1 MPTAGLHRLTDKK
14 IKSLK
19 GAFRLADGGGLY
31 IKGTPTN
38 SKSWLFS
45 KMISGNR
52 VTKGLG
58 AYPDVSLASARRK
71 AERIREVLSLGG
83 SVEQAVCEE
92 KAVPTFAKFAEEWI
106 SQNKPD
112 NGTKTAGQWRGTL
125 RDHAE
130 PINSKSIDEIELSDV
145 LACLTPIW
153 ATKHETARRV
163 QQRIFKILGAARVM
177 GLRTGDNPAQWQGN
191 LEHILPMR
199 PVPVQHH
206 RALPYEKASELY
218 RELCDRDSLG
228 ALALRFLILTAT
240 RSSEARGARWSEIDL
255 DEEIWTIPADRM
267 KAKREHRVPLPN
279 EAIAVLKTARRG
291 AIRQNNLV
299 FPSPSKHGYVT
310 EAAIRKA
317 MASTIAEPF
326 TIHGFRTTFR
336 TWATDKSTSEFDIIE
351 DALAHQVGSGV
362 VRAYRRSDALEKRR
376 LLMDGWQEFLLAF

>member
-1 MPTAGLHRLTDKK
+1 MPAAGLHRLTDKK

-45 KMISGNR
+45 KMISGKR
-52 VTKGLG
+52 ITKGLG
-58 AYPDVSLASARRK
+58 PYPDVSLASARRK
-71 AERIREVLSLGG
+71 AEKIREVLAVGG
-83 SVEQAVCEE
+83 SISEALCEE
-92 KAVPTFAKFAEEWI
+92 RQVPTFSEFAEEWI

-125 RDHAE
+125 RDHAN
-130 PINSKSIDEIELSDV
+130 PINSKRIDEIELSDV

-153 ATKHETARRV
+153 ITKHETARRV
-163 QQRIFKILGAARVM
+163 QQRIFKILGAARVK
-177 GLRTGDNPAQWQGN
+177 GLRTGDNPAQWSGN
-191 LEHILPMR
+191 LELLLPAR

-206 RALPYEKASELY
+206 RALHYDQIAAHY
-218 RELCDRDSLG
+218 QQLCRQRSLG
-228 ALALRFLILTAT
+228 SLALRFLILTAA

-255 DEEIWTIPADRM
+255 DKAIWIIPADRM
-267 KAKREHRVPLPN
+267 KAKREHRVPLSRQ
-279 EAIAVLKTARRG
+279 AVAVLKTARQI
-291 AIRQNNLV
+291 AIRQNDFV
-299 FPSPSKHGYVT
+299 FPSPSKHGFVT

-317 MASTIAEPF
+317 MASTIAKPF

-336 TWATDKSTSEFDIIE
+336 TWATDNSKSEFDIIE
-351 DALAHQVGSGV
+351 DALAHQVGSSV

-376 LLMDGWQEFLLAF
+376 GLMNEWRDFLLAL